1 MTTVPGGYDP
11 TDDPYRE
18 WDGAYVLGALA
29 PAERREYERHLA
41 ACAACRA
48 AVGEIAGMPG
58 VLGTVAPQERA
69 ALLAPGA
76 GHDGGPAGHD
86 DGAGLAVVPLAGVA
100 AAARRS
106 RARRRSLLAA
116 AAAALVAGG
125 VTGGVALAGG
135 FAPGGPDDGVP
146 VAASAG
152 TSTPAPA
159 PGDAPGSGADGDVR
173 TLVLQPVGGTDVHA
187 ELTATSTAWGTR
199 LDWRCR
205 YPTPPAPS
213 SGTTATAGAGEA
225 TGDAHETTYELVIV
239 DSAGARTVVATWTA
253 EGLEAEGLGA
263 SSAVALDDVQRVEI
277 AVGGRAE
284 PLAAATL

>member
-1 MTTVPGGYDP
+1 MTIVPGGYDP
-11 TDDPYRE
+11 ADDPYRE
-18 WDGAYVLGALA
+18 WDAAYVLGALA

-41 ACAACRA
+41 ACEPCLA
-48 AVGEIAGMPG
+48 AVGEIAGIPG
-58 VLGTVAPQERA
+58 VLGTVAPRERA
-69 ALLAPGA
+69 ALLAPET
-76 GHDGGPAGHD
+76 GPAGHD
-86 DGAGLAVVPLAGVA
+86 DGAGTAVVPLAGVA

-135 FAPGGPDDGVP
+135 FAPGGTDGGVP
-146 VAASAG
+146 VAASA
-152 TSTPAPA
+152 A
-159 PGDAPGSGADGDVR
+159 GAR

-205 YPTPPAPS
+205 YPTPPVPS
-213 SGTTATAGAGEA
+213 SGRADGPGAA
-225 TGDAHETTYELVIV
+225 DRTTYELVIV
-239 DSAGARTVVATWTA
+239 DSSGARTVVATWTA

-263 SSAVALDDVQRVEI
+263 SSAVPLDDVQRVEI
-277 AVGGRAE
+277 AVGGREE
-284 PLAAATL
+284 PLAVATL